1 MFPGQCWLWA
11 PASCSVCRGRTKCRL
26 TQRGGGCSAGASDRA
41 GRAASAQLCSW
52 TRCQLWHSCC
62 RSLQRDVLCGLSLFP
77 FVVAGVPVRA
87 SVKSRGQG
95 RHCCTLNQLR
105 SLMGDEYFLS
115 QRAGL
120 FRSGYLGFSP
130 VGSEFSHLQSYS
142 VLTRVRFQR
151 FRAKCV
157 RCWERSARSFL
168 LPHCLPV
175 NWVSNPA
182 Y

>member
-26 TQRGGGCSAGASDRA
+26 TQRGGGCSAGASGRA

-105 SLMGDEYFLS
+105 SSMGDEFFLP

-120 FRSGYLGFSP
+120 FRSGYLGFFTCWIWIFP
-130 VGSEFSHLQSYS
+130 FKELFCAHQSEVSEIQSQ
-142 VLTRVRFQR
+142 VCEMLRK
-151 FRAKCV
+151 KC
-157 RCWERSARSFL
+157 
-168 LPHCLPV
+168 
-175 NWVSNPA
+175 
-182 Y
+182 